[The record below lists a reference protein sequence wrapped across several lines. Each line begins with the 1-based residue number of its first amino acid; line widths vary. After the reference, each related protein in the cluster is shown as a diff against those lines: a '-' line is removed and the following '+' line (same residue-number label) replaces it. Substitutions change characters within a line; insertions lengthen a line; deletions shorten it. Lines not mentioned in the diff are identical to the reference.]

1 MNQAQ
6 NLLGSQPGT
15 GTEPNPLLE
24 YWRSLNK
31 RKWAII
37 LFALTLAAVATAVVF
52 SIAPS
57 YRSTTTVLIE
67 SSRQKILSVEEVYS
81 GVSAN
86 REYFQTQAEI
96 LKSRDLAIST
106 IKALKLWEHP
116 DYDPRLAASKKTFWS
131 QFLKTQDEEQVSWNE
146 DSLAAAVYP
155 VFEKNLDVELVR
167 LSQLAKISFTSTD
180 PKLAASVPS
189 KLAEVYIESD
199 RDARMQMAQTA
210 AKWLNERLGGLRQK
224 LDASEKALQQYREAN
239 GIISLGKE
247 AQGGAAAQIS
257 NTTEQLIAAKMKR
270 AEAENAYRQV
280 TGVKNGDYSSVPAV
294 ITNPQ
299 VADAKKL
306 EAEAERKVSELSQRY
321 GTEHPRMVQA
331 EAELKAARANA
342 KRQVDAVVGSLRQSY
357 QAALGTEQAIAGVL
371 GQARGNVSNL
381 NRKEVQLGVLERE
394 AAANRQVYESFVER
408 AKETSAAQD
417 LQSAIARIVDNAS
430 IPLKP
435 IKPKKAQIIL
445 MAFLLGLLTAAAAA
459 ILLDRLN
466 NTINSSDDVE
476 RLLGLPLLAALPLLP
491 KKLASNNGRLVVE
504 DPKSVYSEAIY
515 TARTGVALSSIDST
529 QRSLLIT
536 SSLPNEGKTTFAAN
550 LALSLAST
558 RPTLL
563 IDADLRKPGMARKM
577 GLNPAA
583 KGLTNLVTGTAT
595 LSECLQRVPGSDL
608 LCIGTGDAPPNSL
621 EILMSKR
628 FAELLAQLNE
638 QFEMIVIDAPPV
650 GLVSDPL
657 VLAPL
662 CTNTIF
668 VARAQETA
676 HPLAKKSLAR
686 ISQAGGHIMGV
697 TLSHLDFKK
706 AERYHGQYGTY
717 GQYGNAYGS

>member
-1 MNQAQ
+1 MNQTQ
-6 NLLGSQPGT
+6 SRLGTVVNTNVS
-15 GTEPNPLLE
+15 EPNPLLE

-31 RKWAII
+31 RKWKII
-37 LFALTLAAVATAVVF
+37 LFAITVAAVATAIVF

-57 YRSTTTVLIE
+57 YRSTTTILIE

-96 LKSRDLAIST
+96 LKSRDLAIKT
-106 IKALKLWEHP
+106 IKALKLWENP
-116 DYDPRLAASKKTFWS
+116 EYDPRKQEKPFWS
-131 QFLKTQDEEQVSWNE
+131 QYLTSAQEKQPVWTEE
-146 DSLAAAVYP
+146 SLAAAIYP
-155 VFEKNLDVELVR
+155 AFSASLDVELVR

-180 PKLAASVPS
+180 PKIAAAVPN
-189 KLAEVYIESD
+189 KLAEMYIEDD
-199 RDARMQMAQTA
+199 RDARMQMAQNA

-257 NTTEQLIAAKMKR
+257 NSTEQLIAAKMKR
-270 AEAENAYRQV
+270 AEAENAYNQV
-280 TGVKNGDYSSVPAV
+280 IGVKNGDYSSIPAV

-299 VADAKKL
+299 VADAKRQ

-321 GTEHPRMVQA
+321 GVEHPRMVQA
-331 EAELKAARANA
+331 EGELKAAKANS
-342 KRQVDAVVGSLRQSY
+342 KRQIDAVVGSLRQAY
-357 QAALGTEQAIAGVL
+357 QAAVGTENAISGVL
-371 GQARGNVSNL
+371 GQARGAVSNL

-417 LQSAIARIVDNAS
+417 LQSAIARIMDNAAL
-430 IPLKP
+430 PDKP

-445 MAFLLGLLTAAAAA
+445 MAFLLGLLTASAAS

-476 RLLGLPLLAALPLLP
+476 RLLGYPLLTALPLLG
-491 KKLASNNGRLVVE
+491 KKQASDNGKLVIKE
-504 DPKSVYSEAIY
+504 AKSIYSEAIY
-515 TARTGVALSSIDST
+515 TARTGVALSSIDAK
-529 QRSLLIT
+529 QRKVLIT
-536 SSLPNEGKTTFAAN
+536 SSVPNEGKTTFATN

-558 RPTLL
+558 RPTLI
-563 IDADLRKPGMARKM
+563 IDADLRKPGLARKL

-583 KGLTNLVTGTAT
+583 KGLSNLVAGTAT
-595 LSECLQRVPGSDL
+595 LSECLQTVPDSKL
-608 LCIGTGDAPPNSL
+608 VCISSGDIPPNSL
-621 EILMSKR
+621 EILMSHR
-628 FAELLAQLNE
+628 FTELLDALNQ
-638 QFEMIVIDAPPV
+638 QFEMIVMDGPPV
-650 GLVSDPL
+650 ALVSDPL
-657 VLAPL
+657 ILAPM
-662 CTNTIF
+662 CTDTIF
-668 VARAQETA
+668 VTRAQETPY
-676 HPLAKKSLAR
+676 PLAKRNLQRVA
-686 ISQAGGHIMGV
+686 QAGGHVMGV

-706 AERYHGQYGTY
+706 AERYHSHYGAY
-717 GQYGNAYGS
+717 GQYGQTYGS

>member
-1 MNQAQ
+1 MNPTQS
-6 NLLGSQPGT
+6 LIGT
-15 GTEPNPLLE
+15 MPSHSAAEQNPLLE

-31 RKWAII
+31 RKWKII
-37 LFALTLAAVATAVVF
+37 LFAITVAAVATAVVF

-57 YRSTTTVLIE
+57 YRSTTTILIE
-67 SSRQKILSVEEVYS
+67 SSRQKITSVEEVYS

-96 LKSRDLAIST
+96 LKSRDLAIAT

-116 DYDPRLAASKKTFWS
+116 DYDPRLAKKPFWS
-131 QFLKTQDEEQVSWNE
+131 EFITTTEETKPVWNE
-146 DSLAAAVYP
+146 DTLAAAVYP
-155 VFEKNLDVELVR
+155 AFEKGLDVELVR

-180 PKLAASVPS
+180 PKLAASVPT
-189 KLAEVYIESD
+189 KLAEMYIESD

-224 LDASEKALQQYREAN
+224 LDTSEKALQQYREAN

-280 TGVKNGDYSSVPAV
+280 SNVKNGDYSSVPAV

-299 VADAKKL
+299 VSEAKKQ

-331 EAELKAARANA
+331 EAELRAARANS
-342 KRQVDAVVGSLRQSY
+342 KRQIDAVVGSLRQSY
-357 QAALGTEQAIAGVL
+357 QAALGTEQAIEGVL
-371 GQARGNVSNL
+371 GQARGTVSTL

-417 LQSAIARIVDNAS
+417 LQSAIARVMDKAAV
-430 IPLKP
+430 PDKP

-445 MAFLLGLLTAAAAA
+445 MACLLGLLTASAAS

-466 NTINSSDDVE
+466 NTINGSDDVE
-476 RLLGLPLLAALPLLP
+476 RLLGYPLLTALPLLG
-491 KKLASNNGRLVVE
+491 KKQATDNGKIVLQ
-504 DPKSVYSEAIY
+504 DPKSIYAEAIY
-515 TARTGVALSSIDST
+515 TARTGVALSSIDSKLRT
-529 QRSLLIT
+529 ILVT
-536 SSLPNEGKTTFAAN
+536 SSMPNEGKTSFATN

-558 RPTLL
+558 RPTLI
-563 IDADLRKPGMARKM
+563 IDADLRKPGLARKL

-583 KGLTNLVTGTAT
+583 KGLSNLVSGNAT
-595 LSECLQRVPGSDL
+595 LSECLQTVPDSKL
-608 LCIGTGDAPPNSL
+608 VCISTGDIPPNSL

-628 FAELLAQLNE
+628 FTDLLTQLNE
-638 QFEMIVIDAPPV
+638 QFEMIVIDGPPV
-650 GLVSDPL
+650 TLVSDPL

-668 VARAQETA
+668 VTRAQATP
-676 HPLAKKSLAR
+676 HPLAKRNINRLV
-686 ISQAGGHIMGV
+686 QAGGKIMGI

-706 AERYHGQYGTY
+706 AERYHGQYGNY
-717 GQYGNAYGS
+717 GQYGKAYGS